1 MSERGYAVVGLGYV
15 GLPVALA
22 FARAFGPVLGF
33 DVSPERIADLRRGE
47 DRTREVAAEALRSTS
62 LRLTSDPAD
71 LAKASFFVVAVPTP
85 IDEQR
90 RPDLRA
96 LLSACR
102 IIGPALRRGAVVV
115 FESTVYPGLT
125 REICGP
131 ALAEASGLRAGEDFK
146 LGYSPERINP
156 GDPKHRLETILKVVA
171 GEDAETLERV
181 ARAYDAVVPAG
192 VHRAPSIEVAEAAK
206 VLENTQR

>member
-1 MSERGYAVVGLGYV
+1 MSERGYAIVGLGYV

-22 FARAFGPVLGF
+22 FARAFEPVLGF
-33 DVSPERIADLRRGE
+33 DVSSERISELRRGE

-62 LRLTSDPAD
+62 LRLTDDPAA
-71 LAKASFFVVAVPTP
+71 LAEASFLVVAVPTP

-102 IIGPALRRGAVVV
+102 LIGPALRKGAVVV

-131 ALAEASGLRAGEDFK
+131 ALAAASGLRAGEDFK

-156 GDPKHRLETILKVVA
+156 GDP
-171 GEDAETLERV
+171 
-181 ARAYDAVVPAG
+181 
-192 VHRAPSIEVAEAAK
+192 
-206 VLENTQR
+206 